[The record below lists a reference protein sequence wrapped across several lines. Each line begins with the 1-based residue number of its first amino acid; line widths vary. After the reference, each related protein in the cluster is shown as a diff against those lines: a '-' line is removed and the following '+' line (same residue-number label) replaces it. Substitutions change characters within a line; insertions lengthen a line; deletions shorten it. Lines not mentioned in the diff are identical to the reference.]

1 MSECWN
7 KCAEKRPTFGK
18 ILNDLSRIYNNLDYL
33 DQSKNVIPIFDE
45 TYFSDVSN
53 FKICSMSSFI
63 KRSNCSEFDEGF
75 SDVFSETPES
85 SLNRENKS
93 LIN

>member
-7 KCAEKRPTFGK
+7 KCAEKRPTFEK
-18 ILNDLSRIYNNLDYL
+18 VLIDLSRIYNNLDYL

-45 TYFSDVSN
+45 NYFNDVSN

-63 KRSNCSEFDEGF
+63 KRSHCSEFDEGF
-75 SDVFSETPES
+75 SDVFSETPEN